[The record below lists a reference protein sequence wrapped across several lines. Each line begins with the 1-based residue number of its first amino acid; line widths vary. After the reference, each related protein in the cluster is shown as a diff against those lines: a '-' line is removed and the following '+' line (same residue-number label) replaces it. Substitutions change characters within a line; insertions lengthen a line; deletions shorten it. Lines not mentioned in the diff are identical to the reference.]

1 MKNDRQKTI
10 LSIIAEETVETQEQ
24 LLSLLLERGIV
35 ATQATISRDIKQ
47 LHLVKA
53 PAGQGKYRYAVS
65 DHGSKI
71 HVADKLQTIFRE
83 SIVNVDYAQ
92 NLVVIH
98 TMSGLANGAA
108 AALDGMEIDQLIGT
122 LAGDDTVL
130 IIMRDN
136 ESAAGWSCTA
146 WPMWSPAAPSSAAR
160 RSTTRWISI
169 PRRSGCSLCPSAR
182 AARAT
187 SSGAT
192 TLCRTSSAGW
202 SRTEDPPCWRR

>member
-35 ATQATISRDIKQ
+35 ATQATIARDIKQ

-136 ESAAGWSCTA
+136 ESAAE
-146 WPMWSPAAPSSAAR
+146 
-160 RSTTRWISI
+160 
-169 PRRSGCSLCPSAR
+169 L
-182 AARAT
+182 AT
-187 SSGAT
+187 SI
-192 TLCRTSSAGW
+192 RTMLH
-202 SRTEDPPCWRR
+202 